1 MTPKEALRILKD
13 LVNENTVIGD
23 CERECLEVIE
33 KELNQKEKQE
43 KLLNLL
49 KNKKVDLHLIDDILN
64 NGLPRYDVKTYNFC
78 CLEHLTKDEFDSI
91 KRWMRG
97 KSKWIA

>member
-43 KLLNLL
+43 KLLKLL
-49 KNKKVDLHLIDDILN
+49 KNKKVDLHLVDDILN
-64 NGLPRYDVKTYNFC
+64 DGIPRYDVKTYNFC
-78 CLEHLTKDEFDSI
+78 YNMRYLTKDEFDLI
-91 KRWMRG
+91 KRWLRN
-97 KSKWIA
+97 KV